1 MRDHSKKITITTK
14 DALKI
19 EKQDIVSVK
28 IKKQKVDEL
37 YNFNNKN
44 SKKSNYVKYKYYLIN
59 KPFQV
64 LSQFTREGGK
74 ECLKDYFEV
83 ESDIY
88 TVGRLDYDSEGLL
101 ILTNDNYLKTNVLAP
116 DSKTS
121 KVYLVQVENTPT
133 IEDLEQLENGVTINV
148 SGKEYQTQKCKVF
161 LLSPEKIEKIEERV
175 PPIRF
180 RKSIPTTWLEIHITE
195 GKNRQIR
202 KMTAKINCPTLRI
215 IRHSIGN
222 LNLNML
228 EGKSKIEISQEE
240 IYKLLN
246 LKIVNKFSK
255 TKERKALQ
263 NKLYNERI
271 TKIKNEEL
279 NKLKSRSKSNKKTSS
294 NTITNAKTNTNKSNP
309 IVDKIEYAY
318 KTKSKRK

>member
-1 MRDHSKKITITTK
+1 MRDHSKKITKTTK
-14 DALKI
+14 DALNYEKEQINILKDKTKEKKLKI
-19 EKQDIVSVK
+19 DEFYQFSKNK
-28 IKKQKVDEL
+28 AKKT
-37 YNFNNKN
+37 
-44 SKKSNYVKYKYYLIN
+44 NYVKYKYYIIN

-64 LSQFTREGGK
+64 LSQFTQEGGK

-88 TVGRLDYDSEGLL
+88 PVGRLDYDSEGLL
-101 ILTNDNYLKTNVLAP
+101 ILTNDNYLKTAVLAP

-133 IEDLEQLENGVTINV
+133 IADLEQLENGVTINV
-148 SGKEYQTQKCKVF
+148 NGKDYQTQKCKVF
-161 LLSPEKIEKIEERV
+161 LLSLEKSEKIAERV

-215 IRHSIGN
+215 IRHSIGS

-228 EGKSKIEISQEE
+228 EGKNKKEISQEE
-240 IYKLLN
+240 IYKSLD
-246 LKIVNKFSK
+246 LKIVSKFSK

-263 NKLYNERI
+263 NKLYIERI
-271 TKIKNEEL
+271 NKIKNEEL
-279 NKLKSRSKSNKKTSS
+279 NKLKSRSKKSKKSNSIKSS
-294 NTITNAKTNTNKSNP
+294 TGKANP

-318 KTKSKRK
+318 KTKTKRK

>member
-14 DALKI
+14 DALNI